1 MFQSDAVSNYNG
13 LQVYLTKR
21 KGDFRLIGS
30 YMRISDCGFKKS
42 RCLSIRNPKSAFRN
56 RQVLTC
62 GYSQLQLAIN

>member
-21 KGDFRLIGS
+21 KGDFSLIGI
-30 YMRISDCGFKKS
+30 YTRNAECGFKKG

-62 GYSQLQLAIN
+62 GYPQLQLAIN